1 MRGLWRGKHANGK
14 STCRPGQTGSVF
26 CLRFG
31 WDDYRAA
38 FCCFATGVLY
48 KLKESHT
55 GRGIEVVARDK
66 KETVRSQLT
75 TTSFIEVAIRLA
87 ALALLLYW
95 TLILVQPFLS
105 IAIWSA
111 VLTVAL
117 YPVFEWTSRL
127 LGGRRRIAA
136 ALITLLSLLII
147 VGPATWLALGLVDSL
162 RVISERL
169 DFANLT
175 IPAPSTSIKEWPLI
189 GEPIYQF
196 WDLAST
202 NLSAAMSQ
210 ILPQLKPLGSSLLRI
225 GADTG
230 LGIIMFLAAIV
241 VAGFLFS
248 PAPRIAETIKKF
260 SHRLNP
266 DRGEEFV
273 EQAGATIR
281 AVSRGVIGISVLQAL
296 LAGIGLMVAGIPQAS
311 LITFGVLVFGI
322 IQIGPSII
330 LIPVVIWAWTF
341 MGTLPA
347 LLFTAYMVPVNL
359 LDNLLRPIVMGR
371 GLKTPILV
379 ILIGVIGGTLAYGI
393 TGLFLGPIV
402 LAVIWELFVSWIEE
416 RDGA

>member
-1 MRGLWRGKHANGK
+1 M
-14 STCRPGQTGSVF
+14 
-26 CLRFG
+26 LRYG
-31 WDDYRAA
+31 ENR
-38 FCCFATGVLY
+38 VLY
-48 KLKESHT
+48 NLRHP
-55 GRGIEVVARDK
+55 GVGAVARDK
-66 KETVRSQLT
+66 KEKARPEQAA
-75 TTSFIEVAIRLA
+75 TSFIEVAIRLG

-117 YPVFEWTSRL
+117 YPVYEWTSRL

-136 ALITLLSLLII
+136 ALITLLSLLVI
-147 VGPATWLALGLVDSL
+147 VGPATWLALGLVNSL

-169 DFANLT
+169 DLANLT
-175 IPAPSTSIKEWPLI
+175 IPAPAASIKEWPLI

-196 WDLAST
+196 WELAST
-202 NLSAAMSQ
+202 NLSAAMGQ

-241 VAGFLFS
+241 IAGFLFS
-248 PAPRIAETIKKF
+248 PAPRIAEAIKKF
-260 SHRLNP
+260 SLRLNP

-330 LIPVVIWAWTF
+330 LIPVIIWAWTF
-341 MGTLPA
+341 MESTTA
-347 LLFTAYMVPVNL
+347 LLFTGYMVPVNL
-359 LDNLLRPIVMGR
+359 LDNILRPIVMGR
-371 GLKTPILV
+371 GLKTPMLV
-379 ILIGVIGGTLAYGI
+379 ILVGVIGGTLAYGI

-402 LAVIWELFVSWIEE
+402 LAVIWELLTAWIKESE
-416 RDGA
+416 T